1 MRFMI
6 RSHHIAAQLIAEHQR
21 DLRASS
27 RPSWHLSALFGRGT
41 AEAEFVPPVRVAG
54 GDAPAADTA
63 RTLLAAPTVLA
74 GRPELRVRRGPI
86 AGGGPARVTPALARP
101 VRTPERPAR

>member
-1 MRFMI
+1 MI

-27 RPSWHLSALFGRGT
+27 RPSWRLSALFGRGT
-41 AEAEFVPPVRVAG
+41 AEAELVAPARVAG
-54 GDAPAADTA
+54 GDAPAAAPA
-63 RTLLAAPTVLA
+63 RAPLAGPTVLA

-86 AGGGPARVTPALARP
+86 AGGVPSHVTPALVRP
-101 VRTPERPAR
+101 ARTPERPTR